1 MSVVS
6 LQVKDGC
13 KNDFLDAVCASPIS
27 QLKIQRLIMRSDD
40 RSYHLISIDSLERKI
55 ENEAQGLNNL
65 DKPEPYL
72 DFFGDS
78 RTKASSGV
86 VTSWANLNYD

>member
-13 KNDFLDAVCASPIS
+13 ENDFLDAVCASPIS

-40 RSYHLISIDSLERKI
+40 RSYHLISIDS
-55 ENEAQGLNNL
+55 
-65 DKPEPYL
+65 
-72 DFFGDS
+72 
-78 RTKASSGV
+78 
-86 VTSWANLNYD
+86 

>member
-13 KNDFLDAVCASPIS
+13 ENDFLDAVCASPIS

-65 DKPEPYL
+65 DKLEPYL
-72 DFFGDS
+72 DFLAIVEQ
-78 RTKASSGV
+78 RRVRASLRPGP
-86 VTSWANLNYD
+86 T